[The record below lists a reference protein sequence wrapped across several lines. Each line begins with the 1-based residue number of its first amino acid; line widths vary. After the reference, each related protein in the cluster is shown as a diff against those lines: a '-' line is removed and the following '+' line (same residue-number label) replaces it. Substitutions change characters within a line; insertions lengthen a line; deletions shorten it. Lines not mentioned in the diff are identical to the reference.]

1 MIEMGE
7 ISITHDDFFHLA
19 RLAIAGQE
27 DDVRLFVAKMVRR
40 HRTDTPDFADRL
52 EQLLKNQRNA
62 RSSTPLRRSS
72 FDPAPQQSMPVDG
85 ETRLSLFRRYE
96 DQVEQ
101 LEPLLS
107 ASLQQSFMQL
117 IRERQQIQRLSELGL
132 HPTRSAIFLG
142 PPGVGKTLTAR
153 WLAAQLQ
160 VPLLVLDLT
169 TVMSSLLGKTGAN
182 LRSALEFA
190 KQTPS
195 VLLLDEIDAIAKRR
209 SDDSDVGEL
218 KRLVAVMLQEV
229 DDWPAS
235 GLLLAAT
242 NHPELIDPA
251 LWRRFDLVLEFKLPE
266 TKQIKQSIERFAGDE
281 SLLIGRWLDV
291 LSYAFQGASFSDIER
306 TLQRFRRTLALG
318 GPRLDELVEDFLRTR
333 MPELNK
339 EQRKAFAVL
348 LAEKTK
354 LSQRSISEITGLARD
369 TIRKQGALPIQADTS
384 GGKSKW
390 HK

>member
-1 MIEMGE
+1 MDEFN
-7 ISITHDDFFHLA
+7 ITEDDFAHLA
-19 RLAIAGQE
+19 RLAIAGQD

-40 HRTDTPDFADRL
+40 HRTDNPQFAERL
-52 EQLLKNQRNA
+52 EQFLKSQRNA
-62 RSSTPLRRSS
+62 RSSSPLRRTSS
-72 FDPAPQQSMPVDG
+72 DQPPPQTMPVDG
-85 ETRLSLFRRYE
+85 ESRQSLLKRYE
-96 DQVEQ
+96 DQEKQ
-101 LEPLLS
+101 LKPLLS
-107 ASLQQSFMQL
+107 AGLQESFAQL

-160 VPLLVLDLT
+160 VPLFVLDLT
-169 TVMSSLLGKTGAN
+169 TVMSSLLGKTGVN
-182 LRSALEFA
+182 LRAALEFA

-209 SDDSDVGEL
+209 SDDSDIGEL
-218 KRLVAVMLQEV
+218 KRLVTVMLQEV

-266 TKQIKQSIERFAGDE
+266 PRQVKQAIERFAGDE
-281 SLLIGRWLDV
+281 TPLLGRWLDV
-291 LSYAFQGASFSDIER
+291 LTYAFQGASFSEIER

-318 GPRLDELVEDFLRTR
+318 GPRLDELVEDFLRSR
-333 MPELNK
+333 VPELDK

-354 LSQRSISEITGLARD
+354 LSQRSISELTGLARD
-369 TIRKQGALPIQADTS
+369 TLRKQGAQLIR
-384 GGKSKW
+384 
-390 HK
+390 

>member
-1 MIEMGE
+1 MDEFN
-7 ISITHDDFFHLA
+7 ITEDDFAHLA
-19 RLAIAGQE
+19 RLAIAGQD

-40 HRTDTPDFADRL
+40 HRTDNPQFAERL
-52 EQLLKNQRNA
+52 EQFLKSQRNA
-62 RSSTPLRRSS
+62 RSSSPLRRTSS
-72 FDPAPQQSMPVDG
+72 DQPPPQTMPVDG
-85 ETRLSLFRRYE
+85 ESRQSLLKRYE
-96 DQVEQ
+96 DQEKQ
-101 LEPLLS
+101 LKPLLS
-107 ASLQQSFMQL
+107 AGLQESFAQL

-160 VPLLVLDLT
+160 VPLFVLDLT
-169 TVMSSLLGKTGAN
+169 TVMSSLLGKTGVN
-182 LRSALEFA
+182 LRAALEFA

-209 SDDSDVGEL
+209 SDDSDIGEL
-218 KRLVAVMLQEV
+218 KRLVTVMLQEV

-266 TKQIKQSIERFAGDE
+266 PRQVKQAIERYAGDE
-281 SLLIGRWLDV
+281 TPLLGRWLDV
-291 LSYAFQGASFSDIER
+291 LTYAFQGASFSEIER

-318 GPRLDELVEDFLRTR
+318 GPRLDELVEDFLRSR
-333 MPELNK
+333 VPELDK

-354 LSQRSISEITGLARD
+354 LSQRSISELTGLARD
-369 TIRKQGALPIQADTS
+369 TLRKQGAQLIR
-384 GGKSKW
+384 
-390 HK
+390 